1 MQRWGRSV
9 CLVER
14 ATFDEDRG
22 ADVVAA
28 SQIGQEFGKQI
39 LQAAKDHLE
48 EGMDRAR
55 RGARRQGRQHPL
67 PEVMVRIDDR
77 QIRLQD
83 GFTTH
88 GCSLLAD
95 SYEHHISL
103 VAQRPLPVD
112 APGAS
117 VRPSRRCRAV

>member
-1 MQRWGRSV
+1 MSTARSV

-22 ADVVAA
+22 ADVVTA

-48 EGMDRAR
+48 EGMDRGR

-67 PEVMVRIDDR
+67 PEVMVRIDDG

-88 GCSLLAD
+88 GCALLAD
-95 SYEHHISL
+95 SY
-103 VAQRPLPVD
+103 
-112 APGAS
+112 
-117 VRPSRRCRAV
+117 